1 MRVLICGG
9 GVIGT
14 SIAYFLSLRGVEAV
28 VIERTGIACAA
39 SGKSGGFL
47 ALDWCDGTPLA
58 PMARRSFM
66 MHGKLAD
73 DLGNDWGYRRLPTY
87 AGAASARND
96 KPQRSRHAFDWL
108 ADTVNVARR
117 LGTENTTAQ
126 VDPEAFTQAM
136 MRAARENGASVRSGT
151 VTGLVRDAAT
161 ERVIGVSVDGETI
174 SGDAVVIAMGPWSIL
189 ASEWVPLPGVF
200 GLKGHSVVFD
210 TGNQVSAQA
219 LFLEY
224 EEATGEHLSPE
235 VMPRV
240 GGTTYVC
247 GLRGEDPLPV
257 DPGDVVP
264 DEGAIARLQEMCAR
278 LSPVLAD
285 TPIVRSGACFRPVT
299 QDGLPLMGPIPGH
312 DGAYVATGH
321 SVWGILN
328 APATGEA
335 MAELIVDGKTQSLD
349 LSRFDPGRM
358 PAFDASR
365 LRAG

>member
-14 SIAYFLSLRGVEAV
+14 SIAYFLSLRGVDV
-28 VIERTGIACAA
+28 TVIERADIACAA

-66 MHGKLAD
+66 LHGKLAD
-73 DLGNDWGYRRLPTY
+73 DLSNDWGYRRLPTY

-96 KPQRSRHAFDWL
+96 KQQRNRHALDWL
-108 ADTVNVARR
+108 ANTVNVGRR
-117 LGTENTTAQ
+117 LGTQNTTAQ
-126 VDPEAFTQAM
+126 VDPAGFTKAM
-136 MRAARENGASVRSGT
+136 MRAAETSGARLIHGTANGLLRDSNGR
-151 VTGLVRDAAT
+151 VTGVD
-161 ERVIGVSVDGETI
+161 VDGKHLDA
-174 SGDAVVIAMGPWSIL
+174 DAVVIAMGPWSIL
-189 ASEWVPLPGVF
+189 ASGWVPLPGVY
-200 GLKGHSVVFD
+200 GLKGHSIVFD
-210 TGNQVSAQA
+210 TGNRVSADA

-224 EEATGEHLSPE
+224 EEADGELLSPE
-235 VMPRV
+235 IMPRT

-257 DPGDVVP
+257 DPADVVP
-264 DEGAIARLQEMCAR
+264 DRGAIERLRDMCTR

-285 TPIVRSGACFRPVT
+285 APILTSQACFRPVT
-299 QDGLPLMGPIPGH
+299 EDGLPLIGAIPDHPGI
-312 DGAYVATGH
+312 YVATGH

-335 MAELIVDGKTQSLD
+335 MAELIVDGKAHSTD
-349 LSRFDPGRM
+349 LSRFNPGRM
-358 PAFDASR
+358 KAFDASR
-365 LRAG
+365 LRGGR